1 MAILFVLG
9 LMAVTVRNAD
19 NVVTEAEL
27 AEYCRLVDTNDD
39 DSVTYGEFTGG
50 RPALQNDDTWRAMFA
65 EFDTIDTNIDPAH
78 RLCRGAPKYFLA
90 LTDNN
95 SDGEI
100 ERAEFEDFMTKLTQS
115 THNQEA
121 NITFAA
127 FDRNG
132 DDMVTVAELEEYCK
146 MVDTNGDHMVTFAEF
161 TGGRPALQHDR
172 IWRLMFDGFDQID
185 TNVDQNID
193 CVGGPPHFIT
203 LADTNGDGE
212 IEETEFDE
220 LKNKMIQNDGKVGFE
235 EFLASRQNWASST
248 GPGVPRDIM
257 KATFMYYDTMG
268 GTQTSDGFITREEV
282 KLYFNMIDRNG
293 DGLVNEQE
301 FDQSFAQGWS
311 VV

>member
-1 MAILFVLG
+1 TMAILFVLG
-9 LMAVTVRNAD
+9 LMAVTVSGQNEPANVTFEAFDRNAD

-65 EFDTIDTNIDPAH
+65 EFDTIDTHVDQHIDCAGGP
-78 RLCRGAPKYFLA
+78 P
-90 LTDNN
+90 

-220 LKNKMIQNDGKVGFE
+220 LKNK
-235 EFLASRQNWASST
+235 
-248 GPGVPRDIM
+248 
-257 KATFMYYDTMG
+257 
-268 GTQTSDGFITREEV
+268 
-282 KLYFNMIDRNG
+282 
-293 DGLVNEQE
+293 
-301 FDQSFAQGWS
+301 
-311 VV
+311 